1 MSEEAVQ
8 KVPADTRSRIL
19 KAALRLFRQ
28 HGYHGVGLNDI
39 LAMAQAPKG
48 SMYHHFPGG
57 KEEIGVA
64 VVALIHQ
71 GVLGLIDA
79 QAQAPST
86 ALAVRRIG
94 SAMLDTL
101 TRAGHDLCTLY
112 AAFAAE
118 RNASP
123 RLAQAVSD
131 SYAGMASRLE
141 TRLRAE
147 GVPRQAAR
155 DKAALVVMLLEGGSL
170 LAAAT
175 QDAAPFKLAVRQAAD
190 ICAR

>member
-1 MSEEAVQ
+1 MREADPT
-8 KVPADTRSRIL
+8 KDPADTRSRIL

-28 HGYHGVGLNDI
+28 HGYHGVGLNEI
-39 LAMAQAPKG
+39 LALAKAPKG
-48 SMYHHFPGG
+48 SLYHHFPGG

-64 VVALIHQ
+64 VVGLIHQ
-71 GVLGLIDA
+71 GVLGLFDA
-79 QAQAPST
+79 QAHAPST
-86 ALAVRRIG
+86 ALAVGRVG

-101 TRAGHDLCTLY
+101 TRSGHDLCTLY

-118 RNASP
+118 RSASP

-131 SYAGMASRLE
+131 SYADMAGRLE

-175 QDAAPFKLAVRQAAD
+175 QDAAQFKLAVRHAAAL
-190 ICAR
+190 CAS

>member
-1 MSEEAVQ
+1 MSALVSND
-8 KVPADTRSRIL
+8 PSDTRSRIL

-28 HGYHGVGLNDI
+28 HGYHGVGLAEI
-39 LAMAQAPKG
+39 LALAQAPKG

-64 VVALIHQ
+64 VVGLIHQ

-79 QAQAPST
+79 QAHAPST
-86 ALAVRRIG
+86 ALALRRIG
-94 SAMLDTL
+94 AAMLESL
-101 TRAGHDLCTLY
+101 TRAGPGLCTLY

-118 RNASP
+118 RNTSP

-131 SYAGMASRLE
+131 SYTEMTSRLAA
-141 TRLRAE
+141 RLRAE
-147 GVPRQAAR
+147 GVARQAAR

-175 QDAAPFKLAVRQAAD
+175 QDPASFKLAVKQACE
-190 ICAR
+190 ICAV